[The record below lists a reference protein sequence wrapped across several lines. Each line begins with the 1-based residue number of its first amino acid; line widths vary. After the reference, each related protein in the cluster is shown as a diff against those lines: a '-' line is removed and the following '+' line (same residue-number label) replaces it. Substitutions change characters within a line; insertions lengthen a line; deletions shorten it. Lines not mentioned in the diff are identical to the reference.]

1 MYWPMKQATSR
12 SSPPYSTS
20 YEGLGLD
27 PSAYL
32 HSFCYFSNSVDVGAG
47 AHIHIVLLRC
57 FPDLGE
63 RLLHYRLQTLVNLL
77 GAPVEMLEIL
87 DPFKIARAHAP
98 RICQNV
104 RYQSDAFLEENI
116 VRLGRRGPIRTFR
129 YEFRLYFACI
139 LIRDNIL

>member
-20 YEGLGLD
+20 SEGLGLD

-32 HSFCYFSNSVDVGAG
+32 HSFCYFSDSVDVSAR
-47 AHIHIVLLRC
+47 AHIHIVLLRSL
-57 FPDLGE
+57 PHLRE

-77 GAPVEMLEIL
+77 GTPVEMLEIL
-87 DPFKIARAHAP
+87 DPFKIARADAT
-98 RICQNV
+98 RICQDV
-104 RYQSDAFLEENI
+104 RYQSNAFLEENI
-116 VRLGRRGPIRTFR
+116 IRLGRRGPIRAFR